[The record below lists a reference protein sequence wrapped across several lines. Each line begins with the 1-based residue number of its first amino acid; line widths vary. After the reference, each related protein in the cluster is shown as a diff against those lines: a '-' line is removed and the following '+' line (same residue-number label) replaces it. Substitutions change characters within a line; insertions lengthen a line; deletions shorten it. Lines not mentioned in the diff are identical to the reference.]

1 MAKVCEE
8 QKERGL
14 LQQAHDSGGRTGAE
28 RE

>member
-1 MAKVCEE
+1 MAEVREE

-28 RE
+28 GE